1 MATVKLDWTK
11 CIFCQKDLQKVK
23 TICPANSKKADAG
36 CGYKTVA
43 DLVESFREL
52 GGLPEGLK
60 VDLWDEGEGIA
71 NTLSQRKA
79 VFHHHC
85 RSLLHP
91 TTLERLRKRRVDE
104 NEGHDEESSGA
115 KTQLITRAASGS
127 KSTDFT
133 SLFFLRNAR

>member
-36 CGYKTVA
+36 CGYKTVT

-79 VFHHHC
+79 VFHHH
-85 RSLLHP
+85 
-91 TTLERLRKRRVDE
+91 
-104 NEGHDEESSGA
+104 
-115 KTQLITRAASGS
+115 
-127 KSTDFT
+127 
-133 SLFFLRNAR
+133 